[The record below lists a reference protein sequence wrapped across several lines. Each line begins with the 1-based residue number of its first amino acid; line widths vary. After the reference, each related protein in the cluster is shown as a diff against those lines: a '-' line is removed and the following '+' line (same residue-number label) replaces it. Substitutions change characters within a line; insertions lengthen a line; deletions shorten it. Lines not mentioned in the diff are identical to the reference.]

1 MRKLNDTS
9 KICTFLCIVLCVG
22 SLSGCGA
29 AMQFLADGTDAVL
42 NGLADG
48 TNIVMN
54 GLADGTEQ
62 ILSDLSEADDGQA
75 KDSIL
80 KAFGELVG
88 DAGTAALTP
97 QSKLQGHKEN
107 GVTITREPMKQHIPS
122 LRAQK
127 FYLVGLRWSEEREV
141 RSTSPV
147 HFLSKA
153 AKQQFFFA
161 QGQMIQSFFS
171 RKAVSTMAR

>member
-1 MRKLNDTS
+1 MQEYNGATQAPSVLLALAGMAAVLVLTMAILLLSHPQPKKQATATEKRSKRDAADAAPDERSEFMRKLNDTS

-62 ILSDLSEADDGQA
+62 ILV
-75 KDSIL
+75 IYL
-80 KAFGELVG
+80 KLTTARQRTAF
-88 DAGTAALTP
+88 
-97 QSKLQGHKEN
+97 
-107 GVTITREPMKQHIPS
+107 
-122 LRAQK
+122 
-127 FYLVGLRWSEEREV
+127 
-141 RSTSPV
+141 
-147 HFLSKA
+147 
-153 AKQQFFFA
+153 
-161 QGQMIQSFFS
+161 
-171 RKAVSTMAR
+171 

>member
-54 GLADGTEQ
+54 GLMEQ
-62 ILSDLSEADDGQA
+62 SRSLVIY
-75 KDSIL
+75 L
-80 KAFGELVG
+80 KLTTARQRTAF
-88 DAGTAALTP
+88 
-97 QSKLQGHKEN
+97 
-107 GVTITREPMKQHIPS
+107 
-122 LRAQK
+122 
-127 FYLVGLRWSEEREV
+127 
-141 RSTSPV
+141 
-147 HFLSKA
+147 
-153 AKQQFFFA
+153 
-161 QGQMIQSFFS
+161 
-171 RKAVSTMAR
+171 

>member
-107 GVTITREPMKQHIPS
+107 GADDYTGAYEAT
-122 LRAQK
+122 
-127 FYLVGLRWSEEREV
+127 
-141 RSTSPV
+141 
-147 HFLSKA
+147 
-153 AKQQFFFA
+153 
-161 QGQMIQSFFS
+161 
-171 RKAVSTMAR
+171 

>member
-107 GVTITREPMKQHIPS
+107 GADDYTGAYEAT
-122 LRAQK
+122 
-127 FYLVGLRWSEEREV
+127 YSEFTGTEIFIWWDYAGA
-141 RSTSPV
+141 RSGKYDPHHLFT
-147 HFLSKA
+147 
-153 AKQQFFFA
+153 
-161 QGQMIQSFFS
+161 FS
-171 RKAVSTMAR
+171 RKRRSSSFSSLRGR